1 MTCAPP
7 PFLETA
13 PFNVRTE
20 FGGRARAFQLP
31 DGRQVLTPGQVC
43 TGMAFVVGGRVRVY
57 LLSSEGREVT
67 LYRVQDGHG
76 CVLTASCILGGTPFP
91 ASAVVE
97 QAVQGYAVSAAD
109 FRDWVTRH
117 GFWREYIFRLIGQR
131 LASVLARLDDAMFQ
145 RFDTRLARLLLPL
158 AGAGGEVRLT
168 HEQIAREMGSA
179 REVVSRTLNR
189 WRGEGIVGLGRGLIR
204 VESRAA
210 LERLAAAT

>member
-1 MTCAPP
+1 MSCAPP
-7 PFLETA
+7 PFLAAA
-13 PFNVRTE
+13 PFNVRAE
-20 FGGRARAFQLP
+20 FGHRSGPLQLP
-31 DGRQVLTPGQVC
+31 AGRQILTPGQAC
-43 TGMAFVVGGRVRVY
+43 TAMAFVVEGCVRVY

-67 LYRVQDGHG
+67 LYRVQGGHG

-91 ASAVVE
+91 ASAVIE
-97 QAVQGYAVSAAD
+97 KTVQGYTVLSAD

-117 GFWREYIFRLIGQR
+117 GFWREYIFHLIGKR

-158 AGAGGEVRLT
+158 VGAGGEIPIT
-168 HEQIAREMGSA
+168 HEQIARELGSA
-179 REVVSRTLNR
+179 REVVSRALNR